1 MIPRYIEIHSTCD
14 LFPKSV
20 RAARGNENLSQ
31 PPIGSSRR
39 PKPHAP
45 CFKGDVSK
53 RRVLVVDDDINLS
66 RLAGMIL
73 ENSGKYE
80 VMIVNQSGR
89 ALAAAI
95 QFRAEVMLLDV
106 DMPGLGGGDLA
117 RGAAMDSRLRDVPI
131 LFLTGL
137 VRRDETLDGP
147 IESGGRQSLAKP
159 VDPAQLL
166 AAVGSLLPQLV
177 IF

>member
-1 MIPRYIEIHSTCD
+1 M
-14 LFPKSV
+14 
-20 RAARGNENLSQ
+20 
-31 PPIGSSRR
+31 
-39 PKPHAP
+39 
-45 CFKGDVSK
+45 SK
-53 RRVLVVDDDINLS
+53 RRVLVVDDDVNLS

-80 VMIVNQSGR
+80 VMILNQSAR

-95 QFRAEVMLLDV
+95 QFKAEVLLLDV
-106 DMPGLGGGDLA
+106 DMPGLSGGDLA
-117 RGAAMDSRLRDVPI
+117 REAAMDSRLRDVPI

-147 IESGGRQSLAKP
+147 IESGGRQFLAKP

-166 AAVGSLLPQLV
+166 AAVDALIPERVTS
-177 IF
+177 

>member
-1 MIPRYIEIHSTCD
+1 M
-14 LFPKSV
+14 
-20 RAARGNENLSQ
+20 
-31 PPIGSSRR
+31 
-39 PKPHAP
+39 
-45 CFKGDVSK
+45 SK
-53 RRVLVVDDDINLS
+53 RRVLIVDDDVNLS

-80 VMIVNQSGR
+80 ALILNQSAR

-95 QFRAEVMLLDV
+95 QFQADVMLLDV
-106 DMPGLGGGDLA
+106 DMPGLSGGDLA
-117 RGAAMDSRLRDVPI
+117 REAALDSRLRDVPI

-147 IESGGRQSLAKP
+147 IESGGRQFLAKP

-166 AAVGSLLPQLV
+166 AAVGALISHG
-177 IF
+177 